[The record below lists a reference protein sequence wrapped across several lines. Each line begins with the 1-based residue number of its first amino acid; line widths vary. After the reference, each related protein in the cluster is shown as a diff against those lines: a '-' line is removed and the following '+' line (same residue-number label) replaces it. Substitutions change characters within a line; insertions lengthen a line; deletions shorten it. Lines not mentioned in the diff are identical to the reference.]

1 MRGSLGIRA
10 LIGMSA
16 VQSLRAPFAAVRGA
30 RALSLTSSA
39 SSANGPRSGAPS
51 PKSASGADER
61 WSADNCVSD
70 HDPTDLGGDLRGAA
84 DVPRGIYGSAEA
96 RIARLKKG
104 RYYQILGAEYV
115 EEHLSHLGT

>member
-1 MRGSLGIRA
+1 MFCEEARTRGSLGIRA

-39 SSANGPRSGAPS
+39 SSANGPRSGAV
-51 PKSASGADER
+51 GR

-96 RIARLKKG
+96 RIARLKQG